1 MQHYQ
6 NFKIASY
13 VRGEFLAQTDLS
25 EIQKG
30 IDFFKQYLGL
40 DKVYLDTHRE
50 IYDVPKDKLQKIKK
64 MFQEAGIQISGAI
77 TSTVRLS
84 DDHKTRIFDTFCFT
98 DPAYRNKFLEVV
110 RYTAS
115 EFDEIILD
123 DFFFTSCRCEDC
135 IKEKG
140 QRTWADF
147 RLKQMADFSEEM
159 VRAAKEVNP
168 KCNFIIKYPNW
179 YESYQECGYNP
190 RVQKDIFDGIY
201 TGTESRH
208 PKYSQQ
214 HLQRYLSY
222 SMIRLMENTA
232 PGKNGGGWIDQGDS
246 EANINIWLEQAIL
259 TLLAGAKE
267 LTLFSFSELTDSQV
281 IPPLGH
287 QLTRIDNLLTQL
299 GTPYGLPVYEP
310 YDADGEDQLMNYLGM
325 TGLPL
330 EPMPCF
336 PDSEPFV
343 LLTASA
349 ACDRAIVEKLK
360 TYVAAGNTA
369 VVTSGFLK
377 ACEAQGIREMTSL
390 SFTGRKAAGREY
402 WADVF
407 QAGPPAAYEGAKPI
421 RADVLQYKTNATWCD
436 LAFVSEY
443 SNFPLLTRDFYG
455 KGQLL
460 VLTIPDDFSD
470 LYRIP
475 GTVNKL
481 IHQVFSAKLPVYL
494 DMQPRCNLFLYDND
508 TFGVL
513 SYHNSPSEAGIILND
528 PTVTGICDLENGQE
542 YYPVPGAKGERQIR
556 ISMCNGT
563 YRFFR
568 LLRSKK

>member
-1 MQHYQ
+1 M
-6 NFKIASY
+6 
-13 VRGEFLAQTDLS
+13 
-25 EIQKG
+25 
-30 IDFFKQYLGL
+30 
-40 DKVYLDTHRE
+40 
-50 IYDVPKDKLQKIKK
+50 PKDKLQKIKK

-84 DDHKTRIFDTFCFT
+84 DDHKTRIFDNTFCFT

-201 TGTESRH
+201 TGTESKH

-267 LTLFSFSELTDSQV
+267 LTLFSFSELT
-281 IPPLGH
+281 H
-287 QLTRIDNLLTQL
+287 
-299 GTPYGLPVYEP
+299 
-310 YDADGEDQLMNYLGM
+310 
-325 TGLPL
+325 
-330 EPMPCF
+330 
-336 PDSEPFV
+336 
-343 LLTASA
+343 
-349 ACDRAIVEKLK
+349 
-360 TYVAAGNTA
+360 
-369 VVTSGFLK
+369 
-377 ACEAQGIREMTSL
+377 
-390 SFTGRKAAGREY
+390 
-402 WADVF
+402 F
-407 QAGPPAAYEGAKPI
+407 QA
-421 RADVLQYKTNATWCD
+421 
-436 LAFVSEY
+436 
-443 SNFPLLTRDFYG
+443 
-455 KGQLL
+455 
-460 VLTIPDDFSD
+460 
-470 LYRIP
+470 
-475 GTVNKL
+475 
-481 IHQVFSAKLPVYL
+481 
-494 DMQPRCNLFLYDND
+494 
-508 TFGVL
+508 
-513 SYHNSPSEAGIILND
+513 
-528 PTVTGICDLENGQE
+528 
-542 YYPVPGAKGERQIR
+542 
-556 ISMCNGT
+556 
-563 YRFFR
+563 
-568 LLRSKK
+568 